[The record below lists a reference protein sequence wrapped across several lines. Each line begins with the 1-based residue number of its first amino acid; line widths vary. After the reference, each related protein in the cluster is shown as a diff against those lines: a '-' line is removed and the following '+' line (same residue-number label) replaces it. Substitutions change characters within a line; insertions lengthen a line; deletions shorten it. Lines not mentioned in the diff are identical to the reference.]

1 VKIVSSL
8 TIGLAFAA
16 AVAAGGAPRQSGPV
30 IVVLETDKGTIE
42 IQVETVRAP
51 VTAAN
56 FLRYVDATLYDGGQ
70 FRRTV
75 RPDTETRTDYPI
87 QVIQAA
93 RAAGSAAFPP
103 IRLERTNLTGL
114 RHVDGAVSFGRS
126 GPDTATSDF
135 FICIGDQPELDFGGR
150 RNADGQGFAAF
161 GRVVAGM
168 DVVRAIQ
175 TSPVAPAR
183 PTAAGQPPPVP
194 KSQNLAPPIGIR
206 RAYRK

>member
-1 VKIVSSL
+1 
-8 TIGLAFAA
+8 
-16 AVAAGGAPRQSGPV
+16 
-30 IVVLETDKGTIE
+30 VVLETDKGTIE
-42 IQVETVRAP
+42 IAVDTLRAP

-56 FLRYVDATLYDGGQ
+56 FLKYVDAKLYDGGS

-75 RPDTETRTDYPI
+75 RPETETRTDYPV

-93 RAAGSAAFPP
+93 RAPGSEAFPP
-103 IRLERTNLTGL
+103 IPLERTNRTGL
-114 RHVDGAVSFGRS
+114 RHVDGALSFGRGS
-126 GPDTATSDF
+126 PDTATSDF

-175 TSPVAPAR
+175 ASPVAPAR
-183 PTAAGQPPPVP
+183 PNAAGQAPVVP
-194 KSQNLAPPIGIR
+194 LSQNLAPPIKIR